1 MTRNTD
7 ATETQPKRGRDGSK
21 MPPDAATAAAADE
34 PEDNGGMSAFIA
46 EDEGAAETMIDEF
59 DSLESFALPQNFDP
73 GVEEEDPPVSCRRPG
88 PFDFFRVHPDPAM
101 SVNVGILELRDERD
115 DPYLVKPNIY
125 AAFGNQVSRRRLF
138 VCKTMQGTL
147 FLWAVKLNE
156 DGRRSGGGKYNETAL
171 KAAERAKTKWTRI
184 ASDQELKCYRIF
196 GPGQEFPDPV
206 WPKTTLL
213 DLMRKAFGDGYLVKD
228 ANHPL
233 VRRIR
238 GLAK

>member
-1 MTRNTD
+1 MVRSHIISLSPSKASGRSKP
-7 ATETQPKRGRDGSK
+7 ATC
-21 MPPDAATAAAADE
+21 AT
-34 PEDNGGMSAFIA
+34 
-46 EDEGAAETMIDEF
+46 
-59 DSLESFALPQNFDP
+59 
-73 GVEEEDPPVSCRRPG
+73 
-88 PFDFFRVHPDPAM
+88 
-101 SVNVGILELRDERD
+101 
-115 DPYLVKPNIY
+115 
-125 AAFGNQVSRRRLF
+125 SR
-138 VCKTMQGTL
+138 K
-147 FLWAVKLNE
+147 

-233 VRRIR
+233 VRRIQ